1 LNEALQDE
9 KLVIR
14 ENMGEMSSLKRKAAD
29 IDESETTAKRAASR
43 GKQAIQSTLTKVFG
57 AKNSP
62 TARYASAAVRKGVH
76 IFSEQDIARSS
87 DNEKERKTWWNEK
100 AKELCEDPAYDM
112 LKGEELDQALHE
124 QWRLY
129 KAAKMLKEQKETK
142 EAIEDF
148 WKNIWHRK
156 VKPSRQQ

>member
-1 LNEALQDE
+1 M
-9 KLVIR
+9 K
-14 ENMGEMSSLKRKAAD
+14 SSL
-29 IDESETTAKRAASR
+29 T
-43 GKQAIQSTLTKVFG
+43 VC
-57 AKNSP
+57 
-62 TARYASAAVRKGVH
+62 YASAAVRKGVH

-100 AKELCEDPAYDM
+100 AKQLCEDPEYDM

-129 KAAKMLKEQKETK
+129 KAAKMLEEEKETK

-148 WKNIWHRK
+148 LKKYPDMGEHMASKSKAKQATIE
-156 VKPSRQQ
+156 